1 MEPAFKAKIWDLL
14 LPAAVV
20 ATVGMMV
27 FPVPLWML
35 DFLLMC
41 NITFALSLLITS
53 VYLSEPERFT
63 ALPSI
68 LLLATLFRLGLNI
81 STTRQ
86 ILAIGDAPATV
97 MTFGQFVVQGSLV
110 VGIVVFLIITLV
122 QFLVVAKGAER
133 VAEVAARFSLHGMP
147 GKQMSID
154 AEVRTGL
161 LGLVEAREKR
171 MDLQRESRLYGSLD
185 GAMKF
190 VKGDAIAGVLITIL
204 NISAGLILGVTRHGL
219 DIAQAVEKF
228 TLFTIGDGLVSQIP
242 ALLVAVAAGIAVTR
256 VGDDQRTFLGRD
268 VLKQLT
274 QEPQAVGITAVVL
287 AALGA
292 VPGFPAIAFWPMS
305 FCLFLCA
312 RYLKRSRAVEEQRLL
327 QTEFRPALLSQ
338 LILRLSPVATRRLQ
352 QEQQLPAL
360 VQSLR
365 NEVFADRGLIAPELQ
380 FDVIE
385 NEEDLYVELLFE
397 GVPFCSID
405 ANAVSTSAQELLS
418 EEIVHRLRHF
428 FYDRSVDLIDDT
440 QTRMLLE
447 VHRPTC
453 EDLINSVVPEALAV
467 TQLTTLLRQLVREGV
482 GVRALHTILQSVA
495 EHSLAK
501 SEHSW
506 ELLAR
511 VRVGLKKTITR
522 SLPLQDGLVAGWV
535 LSARLSA
542 FFAQHQLAD
551 MPVDAHLVGN
561 LVEEIRTRRIE
572 DEPLVL
578 FTSSNARE
586 IVSTSLRNEKLAL
599 SVIASEEIDPTVEIR
614 ILGEIGN
621 ELLPKE
627 SAVDGLS
634 APSDLVSRMHPQS
647 SSRGATGTKSTL
659 RAVAH

>member
-81 STTRQ
+81 STTSQ

-133 VAEVAARFSLHGMP
+133 VAEVAARFSLDGMP

-154 AEVRTGL
+154 ADVRTGL

-256 VGDDQRTFLGRD
+256 VRD

>member
-14 LPAAVV
+14 LPAAIV

-133 VAEVAARFSLHGMP
+133 VAEVAARFSLDGMP

-154 AEVRTGL
+154 ADVRTGL

>member
-20 ATVGMMV
+20 ATVGLMV

-133 VAEVAARFSLHGMP
+133 VAEVAARFSLDGMP

-154 AEVRTGL
+154 ADVRTGL